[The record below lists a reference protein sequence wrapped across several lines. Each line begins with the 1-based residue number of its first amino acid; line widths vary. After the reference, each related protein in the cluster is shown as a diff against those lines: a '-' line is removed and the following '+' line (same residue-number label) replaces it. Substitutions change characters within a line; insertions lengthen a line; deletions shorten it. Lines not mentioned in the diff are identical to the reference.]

1 MSRLNYEI
9 NICKSLEFDADGNAI
24 CWGEASNEN
33 ADLDGDIT
41 LQQAMIDS
49 KDYFL
54 SSGVV
59 SYDHK
64 HNEPNERNPEHFI
77 IGEPLD
83 VQFTPDKKTRVKFKL
98 FQSNEIAKE
107 IIGKLKDKAKTVRI
121 SIGGRFGKKQGN
133 KIVSFLWDEIALTH
147 KPVNNTLL
155 PVQLGNTLSFSKSLK
170 VFNAISHSV
179 QRGDTFEDIQSLI
192 IKRSKGMTKE
202 SRKELL
208 GILDEVKKSLPG
220 DDFVPKA
227 EEDDEGDLKVTEE
240 PEADPEADPEEGK
253 EEDDD
258 EIPLTDINDEEMD
271 KEIEKSMGKQIYER
285 IAKFEKSLADFDK
298 KFTQDIELCT
308 SLISGLGRATA
319 SIAKSMKKPLARQS
333 VIQKSIVNKETKPQV
348 TKEEVLQKSLKAV
361 KDGRISIY
369 EFSEIESGIQ
379 RGNGVSESI
388 LKKLDY

>member
-240 PEADPEADPEEGK
+240 PEADPEEGK
-253 EEDDD
+253 EDDDD